1 MQVHVHAVGSARLV
15 DLAEGSSQLPA
26 GRSAGRALKRSH
38 QSGAAAAMQL
48 AFTVRDQHARL
59 CRHEVSRQLRH
70 LVRCPQVELRVWRA
84 SPVGLA
90 AIASRCRGIYPR
102 GHGWVAQQMQKLRI
116 LGIGLLLL
124 LVLLLQQRVLQQ
136 QLLHLCLVLLHQ
148 RLLHV
153 ARRAV
158 GLVLAARTVASQLH
172 VQQRCR
178 QRSRSLGAGSVA
190 ATGRCVQH
198 ARAHHV
204 GWQVARRCSG
214 RPLQVRQLSKVDAVA
229 LLEAV
234 WAVVRVE
241 RLQAVCARRVHRA
254 ARMAYAPAA
263 ADARLVPA
271 ACRPW
276 HHQRA
281 GLARLVLP
289 AVMREARKG
298 RVAVNGQGVSAA
310 AGLPLEGF
318 WERGVGGHAHGR
330 GSGGRG
336 LGCLSRRHD
345 FDARLPQLVWG
356 VRKETYLARTLDAV
370 VAHLRAVPAC
380 HNKRR
385 SKEHMW
391 VRGLWHRVPTVYKP
405 ATEWVKEWE
414 GGTCHTSNKRDGW
427 TERVGGW
434 YPLRQAVR
442 AKAVEHFEQS
452 ILHTAVL
459 VSVAHSCMKFWPT
472 QAQACQMA
480 FLRGCFDCWKACAPR
495 KASQEGRLLPLTP
508 LAATPLTSLWQVS

>member
-391 VRGLWHRVPTVYKP
+391 VRGLWHRV
-405 ATEWVKEWE
+405 
-414 GGTCHTSNKRDGW
+414 
-427 TERVGGW
+427 
-434 YPLRQAVR
+434 Q
-442 AKAVEHFEQS
+442 
-452 ILHTAVL
+452 
-459 VSVAHSCMKFWPT
+459 
-472 QAQACQMA
+472 
-480 FLRGCFDCWKACAPR
+480 
-495 KASQEGRLLPLTP
+495 
-508 LAATPLTSLWQVS
+508 